1 MVVNVIKATGEK
13 EPFSEDKLKISIQ
26 RAGISKDLESQ
37 VIEHVRSKLYENI
50 QTSEIYRHIMEFLE
64 KAPLYEKAKYSLK
77 QAIMDLGPTGYPF
90 EDFVAEILKK
100 EGFTTK
106 TRSLLSGAC
115 VNHEIDV
122 IAQKQNERVMVEAKF
137 HNEAGTR
144 TEVHVALYTKARFD
158 DVKNK
163 YNLSQAWIV
172 TNTKVTSDALAYA
185 LCANVKIIS
194 WSYPEKEGLRDLI
207 EKFNLHPMTVLTT
220 LSNNQKQQL
229 LENHVVLC
237 REILEQ
243 PSALNLIDIPEDR
256 KKEVLEE
263 IKAVCG
269 SKFQ

>member
-1 MVVNVIKATGEK
+1 MVSVIKATGEK
-13 EPFSEDKLKISIQ
+13 EEFSEDKVKISIQ
-26 RAGISKDLESQ
+26 RAGIPKDLEAQ
-37 VIEHVRSKLYENI
+37 VIEHVKSKLYENI
-50 QTSEIYRHIMEFLE
+50 PTSEIYRHIMEFLE
-64 KAPLYEKAKYSLK
+64 KTPSYEKAKYSLK

-90 EDFVAEILKK
+90 EDYVAEILKK

-122 IAQKQNERVMVEAKF
+122 VAQKQNERVMVEAKF
-137 HNEAGTR
+137 HNEPGIR

-158 DVKNK
+158 DIKDK

-220 LSNNQKQQL
+220 LSDNQKQQL
-229 LENHVVLC
+229 LENHIVLC

-243 PSALNLIDIPEDR
+243 PSVLSLIDIPENK

-263 IKAVCG
+263 IKAVCR

>member
-1 MVVNVIKATGEK
+1 MVNVIKATGEK
-13 EPFSEDKLKISIQ
+13 EEFSEDKVKISIQ
-26 RAGISKDLESQ
+26 RAGIAKDLQSQ
-37 VIEHVRSKLYENI
+37 VVEHVKSKLYENI
-50 QTSEIYRHIMEFLE
+50 PTSEIYRHITEFLE
-64 KAPLYEKAKYSLK
+64 KAPSYEKAKYSLK

-122 IAQKQNERVMVEAKF
+122 VAQKQNERVMVEAKF
-137 HNEAGTR
+137 HNEPGIR

-158 DVKNK
+158 DIKDK

-207 EKFNLHPMTVLTT
+207 EKFHLHPMTVLTT
-220 LSNNQKQQL
+220 LSANQRQQL
-229 LENHVVLC
+229 LENHIVLC
-237 REILEQ
+237 KEILEE
-243 PSALNLIDIPEDR
+243 PSVLGLIDIPEDK

-263 IKAVCG
+263 IKAVCS